1 MVSGARDLFPD
12 SFRLRSE
19 RDQELRWMNADMLNK
34 GKSPKAGPLAGLC
47 VLDLTSVIM
56 GPYCTQILADM
67 GAEVIKVESPEGD
80 VVRYAGPSRLP
91 KMGPTFTYLNRGK
104 KSVVVDLKTAEGRE
118 VCLRLAKRAD
128 IFIHSM
134 RPQALKKLGL
144 DYDDVSAAQPL
155 IIYCN
160 LHGFGRRGRYA
171 GRAVYD
177 DTIQAISGLAML
189 EAELLGEP
197 QYVPSAIADKIC
209 GLSATYAVLA
219 ALWHR
224 ERTGIGQEIDVPMFE
239 TMVSFLMVEHLTGSL
254 YDPPLGRPVYSR
266 LIAKSRRPYRTAD
279 GYLSVLVYNDKQ
291 WRRFARAINREELL
305 EDPRFL
311 NVTSRTENIDAFY
324 TLIMDIL
331 TQRTS
336 DEWVTLL
343 EKEEIPSARLNR
355 TDDLFADPHLGDVQF
370 FNKVAD
376 PISGNLTMPRF
387 PLDFF
392 ATPVAMPQGGPRLGQ
407 DTAGVLR
414 ASGFSDAE
422 LRHLLDRKIV
432 VDSND
437 QRD

>member
-1 MVSGARDLFPD
+1 MAS
-12 SFRLRSE
+12 
-19 RDQELRWMNADMLNK
+19 
-34 GKSPKAGPLAGLC
+34 KAKKPTSGPLAGLC

-56 GPYCTQILADM
+56 GPYCTQIFADM

-80 VVRYAGPSRLP
+80 VVRYAGPSRQP

-104 KSVVVDLKTAEGRE
+104 KSVVVDLKTKEGRE

-144 DYDDVSAAQPL
+144 DYEDVSAARPS

-189 EAELLGEP
+189 QAELLGEP
-197 QYVPSAIADKIC
+197 QYVPTAIADKIC
-209 GLSATYAVLA
+209 GLSAAYAVLA

-224 ERTGIGQEIDVPMFE
+224 ERTGDGQQIDVPMFE
-239 TMVSFLMVEHLTGSL
+239 TMVSFLMVEHLTGAL
-254 YDPPLGRPVYSR
+254 YDPPLGRPVYRR
-266 LIAKSRRPYRTAD
+266 LVANSRRPYRTAD

-291 WRRFARAINREELL
+291 WQRFATAINREELL

-311 NVTSRTENIDAFY
+311 NVTSRTENISAFY
-324 TLIMDIL
+324 NVIMDIL

-336 DEWVTLL
+336 DEWMALL

-355 TDDLFADPHLGDVQF
+355 TDDLFADPHLRDVQF
-370 FNKVAD
+370 FQKVAD
-376 PISGNLTMPRF
+376 PNSGNLTMPRF

-392 ATPVAMPQGGPRLGQ
+392 ATPVAVPRGGPRLGQ

-414 ASGFSDAE
+414 ETGFSEEE
-422 LRHLLDRKIV
+422 LRSLLDRNIV
-432 VDSND
+432 VDSN
-437 QRD
+437 